1 MVFQLICSTCG
12 RDISEERYHLLIKEL
27 SLKKVLHGVKNNCC
41 RLKLSTQI
49 EPQRN
54 LTVQPLIDIN

>member
-1 MVFQLICSTCG
+1 
-12 RDISEERYHLLIKEL
+12 
-27 SLKKVLHGVKNNCC
+27 C

-54 LTVQPLIDIN
+54 LTVQPLLDIN

>member
-1 MVFQLICSTCG
+1 CG
-12 RDISEERYHLLIKEL
+12 KDISHERYKLIIRKK
-27 SLKKVLHGVKNNCC
+27 SLKDVLVSVKNECC

-54 LTVQPLIDIN
+54 LTVQPLLDIN

>member
-1 MVFQLICSTCG
+1 MVFQLVCSTCG
-12 RDISEERYHLLIKEL
+12 RDISEERYALLIKEVNI
-27 SLKKVLHGVKNNCC
+27 KKVLSRVKNSCC

-54 LTVQPLIDIN
+54 LTVQPLLDIN

>member
-1 MVFQLICSTCG
+1 
-12 RDISEERYHLLIKEL
+12 E
-27 SLKKVLHGVKNNCC
+27 CC

-54 LTVQPLIDIN
+54 LTVQPLLDIN

>member
-1 MVFQLICSTCG
+1 
-12 RDISEERYHLLIKEL
+12 D
-27 SLKKVLHGVKNNCC
+27 VLVSVKNECC

-54 LTVQPLIDIN
+54 LT

>member
-1 MVFQLICSTCG
+1 MVFQLVCSTCG
-12 RDISEERYHLLIKEL
+12 RDISEERYLLIIKGKNL
-27 SLKKVLHGVKNNCC
+27 RDVLKKVKNTCC

-54 LTVQPLIDIN
+54 LTVQPLLDIN

>member
-1 MVFQLICSTCG
+1 MVFQLVCSTCG
-12 RDISEERYHLLIKEL
+12 RDISEERYALLIKKID
-27 SLKKVLHGVKNNCC
+27 LKTVLRGVKNNCC

-54 LTVQPLIDIN
+54 LTVEPLLDIN

>member
-12 RDISEERYHLLIKEL
+12 RDISEERYKLLIKEFT
-27 SLKKVLHGVKNNCC
+27 LKDVLKDVKNICC

-54 LTVQPLIDIN
+54 LTVQPLLDIN

>member
-1 MVFQLICSTCG
+1 
-12 RDISEERYHLLIKEL
+12 
-27 SLKKVLHGVKNNCC
+27 VLVSVKNECC

-54 LTVQPLIDIN
+54 LT

>member
-1 MVFQLICSTCG
+1 MVYQLVCSTCG
-12 RDISEERYHLLIKEL
+12 KDISEERYLLVIKEML
-27 SLKKVLHGVKNNCC
+27 LKDVLKKVNNTCC

-54 LTVQPLIDIN
+54 LTVQPLLDIN

>member
-12 RDISEERYHLLIKEL
+12 RDISHERYKLIIEKKPL
-27 SLKKVLHGVKNNCC
+27 NNVLKSVKNNCC

-54 LTVQPLIDIN
+54 LTVQPLLDIT